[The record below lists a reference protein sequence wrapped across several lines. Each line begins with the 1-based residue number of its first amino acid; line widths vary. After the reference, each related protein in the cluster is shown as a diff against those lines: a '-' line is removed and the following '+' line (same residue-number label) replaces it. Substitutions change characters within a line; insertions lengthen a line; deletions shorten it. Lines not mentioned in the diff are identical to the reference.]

1 MSYIS
6 SLGDHGANEEFREK
20 LDQLTKA
27 YDEELERLNL
37 VANEFSAKLLQLLHD
52 QAKVGGEGRGERGE
66 RERGEGRGERGEG
79 EGRGRGERGR
89 GGREGEE
96 RRGRGEEG
104 ERGKGE

>member
-52 QAKVGGEGRGERGE
+52 QAKVGGGGRREEGGGRGERGKRRIQHNRRE
-66 RERGEGRGERGEG
+66 IGERRERDRGES
-79 EGRGRGERGR
+79 
-89 GGREGEE
+89 
-96 RRGRGEEG
+96 
-104 ERGKGE
+104 KIVD